1 MAAGEGEEKGWE
13 REQEGRRKES
23 KRDIGEGEEEGW
35 GQIKREVCGKMI
47 IFGPEYR
54 GPGYGL
60 G

>member
-1 MAAGEGEEKGWE
+1 MGKRAGWLKEKERRRAEKKSRRAAGEGEDK
-13 REQEGRRKES
+13 
-23 KRDIGEGEEEGW
+23 GW